1 MCNTDAFGMRHMHPQ
16 LNSLIIVGVLA
27 LGTAGVAESAHA
39 ATVEQLTSTP
49 SSIAAPPDATR
60 SVADTAAPDSN
71 STESP
76 ATEPAAPSNTLAMG
90 ALAASALAIIVL
102 VIFAAVRNRA
112 VLKRRTR
119 RVVRRTINKR
129 SRGY

>member
-49 SSIAAPPDATR
+49 SSIAAPPDATI
-60 SVADTAAPDSN
+60 SVAETAAPNSN
-71 STESP
+71 STELP
-76 ATEPAAPSNTLAMG
+76 ATEPAPSNTLAMG